1 MILVSFYRAL
11 TKYICGM
18 RKLMVFPLILIMM
31 AKPLWPIAEYIIYY
45 DYIITYLCENR
56 EKPSLEC
63 NGKCYLSKQLAK
75 ESRQQEDNPFEGH
88 QSNAEITDVLF
99 IYGNNKYAFDLV
111 SQLTSLDTIDYVENL
126 FSTKYAIKITHPPE
140 A

>member
-1 MILVSFYRAL
+1 MILVSFYHAL
-11 TKYICGM
+11 SKYICGM

-45 DYIITYLCENR
+45 DYIVTYLCENK
-56 EKPSLEC
+56 EKPSLQC

-75 ESRQQEDNPFEGH
+75 ETRQQEDNPFEGNH
-88 QSNAEITDVLF
+88 SNTEIVDVLF
-99 IYGNNKYAFDLV
+99 LYGNKVFV
-111 SQLTSLDTIDYVENL
+111 FGPTTQLLNVDSIQYVENL
-126 FSTKYAIKITHPPE
+126 FSTNYTTKIPRPPE